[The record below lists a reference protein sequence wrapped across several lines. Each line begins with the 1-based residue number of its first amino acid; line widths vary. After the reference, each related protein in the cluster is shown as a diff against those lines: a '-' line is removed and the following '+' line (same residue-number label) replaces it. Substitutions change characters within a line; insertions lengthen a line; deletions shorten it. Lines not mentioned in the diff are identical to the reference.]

1 MVRALRPPRRGRRR
15 CFRVRGVERSFRS
28 TRRHAVRDRR
38 RLVSVV
44 GGRDLAPERAGGRLA
59 ERALARPRDP
69 RDRGRER
76 DVPDHRGA
84 RARTPRSRPVRPR
97 VPGGGI
103 AVPDRR
109 GDRVPRARRPGGSS
123 RDRGGCGAAQRGDRH
138 DAVPVPSP
146 RFRHGAG
153 DSRVVG
159 RVRADRGL
167 GVLGLRRAGAR
178 EAERRA
184 PGDVRRG
191 QRDVRGR
198 HRLREPVAL
207 RGVRGRAAR
216 CRPGDRVRLAL
227 HRRARQPRPPQGD
240 RSAQGP
246 RPVRQGRAHDA
257 LGRGDERRPRPRRR
271 LREHGA
277 DRPQAGLVADRC
289 ARRRDRAS
297 DPRQPGAR
305 NALAAGRARRA
316 RAEGGRSP
324 RDRQGARPAPARERD
339 PARVRG
345 APAHRLRVRGR
356 RHRRARPQ
364 RRDRPRERR
373 LLPHDRAPPV
383 ARRRPALD
391 RARRVDPGRST
402 LRLAARDRPGDA
414 PTRRPR
420 DVPRIADLGGPRRPA
435 AAAAARPRRDSRSRR
450 RPDDPVV
457 VQVPPGPRRG
467 QDAPHAPDQRGDRE
481 RTQPHREGP
490 ARRSGA
496 GRLGRVAVARGRAP
510 DAEGR

>member
-1 MVRALRPPRRGRRR
+1 MVRALRPPRSGRRC
-15 CFRVRGVERSFRS
+15 CFRVRGVERWFRCP
-28 TRRHAVRDRR
+28 RRHAVPDRR

-44 GGRDLAPERAGGRLA
+44 LGRDPAPEQAGGRLA
-59 ERALARPRDP
+59 ERPLARPRDP

-76 DVPDHRGA
+76 DVPDQRGA
-84 RARTPRSRPVRPR
+84 RARTPPSRPVRPR
-97 VPGGGI
+97 VPGGGV

-109 GDRVPRARRPGGSS
+109 GDRVPRARRPGGPS
-123 RDRGGCGAAQRGDRH
+123 RDRGGRGAAQRCDRH

-146 RFRHGAG
+146 RFGYGAC
-153 DSRVVG
+153 RVDG
-159 RVRADRGL
+159 RVRADRGIR
-167 GVLGLRRAGAR
+167 VLGLRRTGAR

-198 HRLREPVAL
+198 HRLREPVAR

-216 CRPGDRVRLAL
+216 CRPADRARLAL
-227 HRRARQPRPPQGD
+227 HRRARQRHPPQGD

-246 RPVRQGRAHDA
+246 RPVRQGRADDA
-257 LGRGDERRPRPRRR
+257 LGRCDERRPRPRRR
-271 LREHGA
+271 LREHGP
-277 DRPQAGLVADRC
+277 DRSRPGLVADRC

-305 NALAAGRARRA
+305 NAVAASRTRGARP
-316 RAEGGRSP
+316 EGDRSP
-324 RDRQGARPAPARERD
+324 RDRHGARPAPARERD

-373 LLPHDRAPPV
+373 LLPHDRAPPL

-391 RARRVDPGRST
+391 RDRRVGPGRSA
-402 LRLAARDRPGDA
+402 LRLAARERPGDA
-414 PTRRPR
+414 RTRRPR
-420 DVPRIADLGGPRRPA
+420 DLPRIADLGGPRRPA
-435 AAAAARPRRDSRSRR
+435 AAAAARPRRDRRSRR